1 LGGLTAGQSCM
12 KKKNDK
18 NETFDF
24 MMMEYKL
31 IYDLIMEENQI
42 TERRVNLFL
51 SISSISI
58 GGVIVL
64 GQTTQIPSETIYL
77 ATQGVLITLLLFG
90 LTIFNRVN
98 ARVVQLN
105 IYEKMLSE
113 IQSYFSEQDLVLG
126 RYMKYR
132 HGLLQRK
139 RSKHIIINL
148 VTRLLARLRGSLTE
162 FMLLCNSLL
171 LGGIGMTASFQFH
184 LPLSSAITVTIVTIV
199 LSFLILSAFYFYV
212 RHYISP
218 WTG

>member
-1 LGGLTAGQSCM
+1 M
-12 KKKNDK
+12 KNKNDNK
-18 NETFDF
+18 ESFDF

-31 IYDLIMEENQI
+31 IYDLIIEENNI
-42 TERRVNLFL
+42 SERRVNLFL
-51 SISSISI
+51 SISSLSI

-77 ATQGVLITLLLFG
+77 ATQGVLVTLLLFG

-105 IYEKMLSE
+105 IYEKMLSK
-113 IQSYFSEQDLVLG
+113 IQSYFSEQDLLIG
-126 RYMKYR
+126 QYMNYR
-132 HGLLQRK
+132 HELLQRK
-139 RSKHIIINL
+139 KGRNKIIN
-148 VTRLLARLRGSLTE
+148 TTFSLLSRLRGSLTE

-184 LPLSSAITVTIVTIV
+184 LPFSSVMVVTIATIIF
-199 LSFLILSAFYFYV
+199 SFLVLSAFYFFI
-212 RHYISP
+212 RRYISP

>member
-1 LGGLTAGQSCM
+1 M
-12 KKKNDK
+12 KNKNDNK
-18 NETFDF
+18 ESFDF

-31 IYDLIMEENQI
+31 LYDLIIEEDNI

-51 SISSISI
+51 SISSLSI

-105 IYEKMLSE
+105 VYEKLLSE
-113 IQSYFSEQDLVLG
+113 IRSYFAEQDIFLS
-126 RYMKYR
+126 RYMKR
-132 HGLLQRK
+132 RDELLERKK
-139 RSKHIIINL
+139 RSKYRIVNR
-148 VTRLLARLRGSLTE
+148 TASLLSRLRGSLTE

-171 LGGIGMTASFQFH
+171 IGGMGLTASLQFH
-184 LPLSSAITVTIVTIV
+184 LPVLSVIVISVITVI
-199 LSFLILSAFYFYV
+199 LSFLLLSAFYFFIRRYV
-212 RHYISP
+212 SH
-218 WTG
+218 WAG